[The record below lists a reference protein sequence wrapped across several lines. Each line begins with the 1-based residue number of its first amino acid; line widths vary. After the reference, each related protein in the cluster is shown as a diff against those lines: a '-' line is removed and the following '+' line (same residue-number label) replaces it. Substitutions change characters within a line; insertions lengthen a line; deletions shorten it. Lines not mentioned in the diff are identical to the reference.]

1 MSDNTESHEEPQETP
16 GFAPITSQEE
26 LDRIIGN
33 RLARER
39 EKYADYGELKEQA
52 GKFAEAQET
61 HKAELDAVQAELDEA
76 RNTIKGYEAAKEAA
90 ETRDRVAREFGIPAT
105 VLRGSTEEE
114 LTAHAEGLKELLS
127 GPVVPTAHVKPEKK
141 PDNEALSAVKQLFS

>member
-1 MSDNTESHEEPQETP
+1 MSDNTESHEEPQEP
-16 GFAPITSQEE
+16 QFAPITSQEE

-52 GKFAEAQET
+52 EKFAEVQEM
-61 HKAELDAVQAELDEA
+61 HKAELDAKQAELDEA
-76 RNTIKGYEAAKEAA
+76 NNKIKGFEAAKEAA
-90 ETRDRVAREFGIPAT
+90 ETRERVAREFGIPAN

-114 LTAHAEGLKELLS
+114 LTAHAEGLKEFLA

>member
-1 MSDNTESHEEPQETP
+1 MSDNTESHEEPQESQ
-16 GFAPITSQEE
+16 FAPITSQEE

-39 EKYADYGELKEQA
+39 EKFADYGELKEQA
-52 GKFAEAQET
+52 GKLAEAQEA
-61 HKAELDAVQAELDEA
+61 HKAELEAKQAELEEA
-76 RNTIKGYEAAKEAA
+76 NNKIKGFEADKEAA
-90 ETRDRVAREFGIPAT
+90 ETRDRVAREFGIPAN

-114 LTAHAEGLKELLS
+114 LTAHAEGLKEFLV

-141 PDNEALSAVKQLFS
+141 PDNEALSTVKQLFS